1 VPVLAGT
8 RYTDH
13 RKTMASMPR
22 DRFDDV
28 PADLARVGAH
38 RAPRARGRGWVAF
51 GWAALATGVLVA
63 VGVFALTTIE
73 ARVANTGPTTPLS
86 AAPKPTIDPKMDVVL
101 LNATSTNGLAAS
113 ASSALKK
120 QGWTIGST
128 ANANSTSVKTTT
140 VYYTK
145 ASQAGAAAGLAKSL
159 GITRTT
165 LSSQFSVPG
174 QERLT
179 VVLGEDYAG
188 AR

>member
-1 VPVLAGT
+1 VPVLAGA
-8 RYTDH
+8 RFTDH

-22 DRFDDV
+22 DRFDEI

-38 RAPRARGRGWVAF
+38 RAPRGRGRGWITF

-63 VGVFALTTIE
+63 SGVFALTTIE
-73 ARVANTGPTTPLS
+73 SRVSDTGPTATVT
-86 AAPKPTIDPKMDVVL
+86 AAVKPTIDPKMDVVL
-101 LNATSTNGLAAS
+101 LNATSANGLAAS
-113 ASSALKK
+113 ASTALKK

-128 ANANSTSVKTTT
+128 ANASSHAVKTTT

-145 ASQAGAAAGLAKSL
+145 ATQAAAAAGLAQSL
-159 GITRTT
+159 GISHTM

-179 VVLGEDYAG
+179 VVLGADYASTQ
-188 AR
+188 